1 MTENEQAQLERFRRG
16 EPGAFDALYAEYGP
30 RLYRFGLRLSGREAD
45 AEDLTQEVFVAAFHS
60 LHRFE
65 GRSSLAT
72 YLYKIAVYRWRRM
85 QSSRRPDTVGWEES
99 LSDRT
104 YADALWISDPARIGQ
119 ERMELSE
126 ALASLS
132 PAQRAALLL
141 VKAEGLTC
149 REAAEALEIPV
160 GTVKYQVYE
169 AILHLKARLDGS
181 PPDCPSCPIPSAGPQ
196 RAGAKGGKHNAL

>member
-30 RLYRFGLRLSGREAD
+30 RLYRFGLRLCGREAD
-45 AEDLTQEVFVAAFHS
+45 AEDLTQEVFVATFHS

-72 YLYKIAVYRWRRM
+72 YLYKIAVYRWHRIQACRRL
-85 QSSRRPDTVGWEES
+85 DTVAWDES
-99 LSDRT
+99 RAART
-104 YADALWISDPARIGQ
+104 RAEAQSVSDPARIGQ

-132 PAQRAALLL
+132 PARRAALLL
-141 VKAEGLTC
+141 VKVEGLSC
-149 REAAEALEIPV
+149 REAAEVLEIPV

-169 AILHLKARLDGS
+169 AILHLKARLD
-181 PPDCPSCPIPSAGPQ
+181 PSCQISPSYSTAIPSSKV
-196 RAGAKGGKHNAL
+196 GAKGGTTDAL